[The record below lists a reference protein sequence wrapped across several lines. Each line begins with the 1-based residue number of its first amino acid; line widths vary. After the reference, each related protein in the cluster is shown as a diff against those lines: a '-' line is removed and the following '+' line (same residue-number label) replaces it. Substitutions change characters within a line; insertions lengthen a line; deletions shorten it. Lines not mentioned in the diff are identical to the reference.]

1 MVVEDDDDEVPAS
14 VLFFLAVVEVAV
26 VEPDFFVVAVVF
38 FVVVAGSLVSFF
50 CAHEMNKLRAARAVT
65 DKTNFFIGWMVGVLR
80 GSRLRSFNP

>member
-1 MVVEDDDDEVPAS
+1 MVVEDDDDEVPPS
-14 VLFFLAVVEVAV
+14 ELFFLAVVEVAV

-80 GSRLRSFNP
+80 GSRLLSFNP